1 MALRRAQMLTSTNY
15 WQEVNLAFNLPLA
28 VAPQT
33 VICTRLSSEVKP
45 IAVQLAA
52 QYSQTGN
59 QINLIAYLERI
70 PGRPIVAASVQFT
83 VTEILGDG
91 TWNPSTT
98 QTVAGTQDLS
108 RRWIAQIP
116 ADDVI
121 QNVCMGKSTLK
132 VFAVIQRA
140 GNTYKKEIYVNH
152 LGIGEA
158 AAWLRN
164 RLNYVET
171 TKRDETS

>member
-33 VICTRLSSEVKP
+33 VICTRLSSGVNP
-45 IAVQLAA
+45 ISVQLAA

-59 QINLIAYLERI
+59 EINLLAYLERLLGQ
-70 PGRPIVAASVQFT
+70 PMLAASAQFA
-83 VTEILGDG
+83 VTELLGDG
-91 TWNPSTT
+91 SWNPLTT
-98 QTVAGTQDLS
+98 ETISGTQDMAL
-108 RRWIAQIP
+108 RWIAQIP
-116 ADDVI
+116 AGDVI
-121 QNVCMGKSTLK
+121 QNICMGKSTLK
-132 VFAVIQRA
+132 VQVVIQRV
-140 GNTYKKEIYVNH
+140 GKTYKKEIYVNH

-164 RLNYVET
+164 KTNYLET
-171 TKRDETS
+171 AKKDEQS

>member
-15 WQEVNLAFNLPLA
+15 WQEVKLAFNLPLA

-33 VICTRLSSEVKP
+33 VICTRLSSELKP

-59 QINLIAYLERI
+59 QINVLAYLERI
-70 PGRPIVAASVQFT
+70 PGRPIQAGSCTLTLTEISGDGVWASVN
-83 VTEILGDG
+83 TEAVIATEDALG
-91 TWNPSTT
+91 
-98 QTVAGTQDLS
+98 
-108 RRWIAQIP
+108 RWLAVIP
-116 ADDVI
+116 AGDVI
-121 QNVCMGKSTLK
+121 TNICMGKSTLRIE
-132 VFAVIQRA
+132 AVMQRA
-140 GNTYKKEIYVNH
+140 AHTFKKEIYVNH

-164 RLNYVET
+164 RMNYVEA
-171 TKRDETS
+171 TKKDE

>member
-1 MALRRAQMLTSTNY
+1 MAIRRVQMLTETTY
-15 WQEVNLAFNLPLA
+15 WQALGFPYGQPLA
-28 VAPQT
+28 VSAGNAI
-33 VICTRLSSEVKP
+33 VTRLSTEPRP
-45 IAVQLAA
+45 ITVQLAA

-70 PGRPIVAASVQFT
+70 PGQVIPAGSVQFT
-83 VTEILGDG
+83 VTEISGNG
-91 TWNPSTT
+91 AWNPATT
-98 QTVAGTQDLS
+98 QTVAGTQDLT

-164 RLNYVET
+164 RLNYVEA